1 MKRLFSPIL
10 FTAALL
16 TLPVAA
22 QTPPT
27 QGWPANRPPDQSAPP
42 PSRHSPPQT
51 PPAAKPSDR
60 RRPLQARRR
69 AQQAVGTP
77 PPVPLPQW
85 FVEIDTDKK
94 GEVTRAEFLKYR
106 MKSFEELDVNKDG
119 KLTLEEFIKVAE
131 PPFSADVPNGPT
143 LEERKNRARAEFQ
156 NLDTNRDGFVERAE
170 AEALVH
176 SEFNQYDTDRDNKVT
191 EPEVRLIVQR
201 SMAREAAERQQI
213 EARRRQGMAAINDFI
228 DMQLREA
235 DKLDKNNDGKVSQQ
249 EYIVL
254 AGPADG
260 PQAQGLLPYDI
271 CAGSS
276 CMRKFHE
283 IDANKDGQTRP
294 RRADRPCG
302 QAVPRDGHQQGPL
315 PHRGR
320 VQEGAGSRNQ
330 EDARDHPGDAAR
342 AACPAAAGAGAPSR
356 AAPRRTGA
364 RARRAWRPACRRAR
378 GDPFQ
383 GAGQQRRSGAPP
395 LEKAQEQRADA
406 ARCQPLPS
414 FI

>member
-10 FTAALL
+10 FTAAVVA
-16 TLPVAA
+16 LPLAA

-42 PSRHSPPQT
+42 AKPPQATQT
-51 PPAAKPSDR
+51 PPAAKP
-60 RRPLQARRR
+60 QATTPPAPGAPP
-69 AQQAVGTP
+69 AQQATGTP

-85 FVEIDTDKK
+85 FVEIDVDKK

-119 KLTLEEFIKVAE
+119 KLTIEEFIKVAE
-131 PPFSADVPNGPT
+131 PPFSADVPNGPN
-143 LEERKNRARAEFQ
+143 LEERRNRARSEFQ

-201 SMAREAAERQQI
+201 SLAREAAERQQI

-235 DKLDKNNDGKVSQQ
+235 DKLDKNNDGKLSQQ
-249 EYIVL
+249 EYAVL

-260 PQAQGLLPYDI
+260 PQAQGLLPYDLRRQLV
-271 CAGSS
+271 
-276 CMRKFHE
+276 MRKFQE
-283 IDANKDGQTRP
+283 IDTNKDGQL
-294 RRADRPCG
+294 DRVELTNH
-302 QAVPRDGHQQGPL
+302 AVKQ
-315 PHRGR
+315 
-320 VQEGAGSRNQ
+320 
-330 EDARDHPGDAAR
+330 
-342 AACPAAAGAGAPSR
+342 
-356 AAPRRTGA
+356 
-364 RARRAWRPACRRAR
+364 
-378 GDPFQ
+378 F
-383 GAGQQRRSGAPP
+383 
-395 LEKAQEQRADA
+395 LEMDTNKDRFLTEEEFKKAQEAETKKMRAVIQA
-406 ARCQPLPS
+406 MQPAQPPPAQPRPAPAQPRGGQAQPAPAPQQPQGLAPGLPQGTR
-414 FI
+414 